1 MLVDIILNYCFENT
15 EKNFKNDTSSYQI
28 LIEIFNYGQEE
39 EVTFRNFSPLIM
51 AKSIRSV
58 IDTISLSIARNEVK
72 NIDEVKKFLDM
83 QLYKDRRVIIKKEF
97 LNIIAMIFFV
107 PGQYLVRVLL
117 SVF

>member
-1 MLVDIILNYCFENT
+1 
-15 EKNFKNDTSSYQI
+15 
-28 LIEIFNYGQEE
+28 
-39 EVTFRNFSPLIM
+39 M

-58 IDTISLSIARNEVK
+58 IDTISLSIARN
-72 NIDEVKKFLDM
+72 EVKKFLDM